1 MDTGRIQTSS
11 STMSAGRPPPTDHG
25 PGGRRIGRVG
35 WAVLDLVV
43 LLALW
48 LALSPVRRMVS
59 QGAPLSPWIDLLL
72 VVPVLLS
79 WLGLRILQP
88 GRFAADA
95 PAGVLLIRLAPV
107 AVVVAL
113 SPDLLLLVRTDPPVV
128 ALPVLMIF
136 GVGLLTA
143 MVLVRVVFGRR
154 CWPCAQET
162 AGRWVWLLAAGAV
175 CAAAASQMLAR
186 PMFGEGLWASFGRL
200 FVRDGLRLAA
210 ALAVAVFVAAS
221 VRPERWYPVR
231 LIRRVRAMRSRVM
244 VLMAGFVSALA
255 SGLFACFVL
264 DRIPHVQDEIAMLF
278 QARNFAAGQLYARTP
293 PLPEC
298 FDQEFIVIDGEK
310 WYGKYFAGPAVYYL
324 PGVLLGVPW
333 LVSPVVG
340 GLSVAVLFVLARE
353 LVGERLGRW
362 AVLLAVLSP
371 FWMLT
376 FASMMSHP
384 GCLLLLAGFAASL
397 VHAARKPGRLFS
409 ALLAGLA
416 LGASLHFRPWT
427 VMAIGSVVLAA
438 VLISPLRA
446 NIRLRAVAAFL
457 APVAVAVGLML
468 AYNQALTGQA
478 LLTPFEKYSPS
489 DRLGFGPDRG
499 LETWPARDRGHDLH
513 NAMKNLNLN
522 LEALATSL
530 FGWPRAALL
539 VCLAGALA
547 GSRRVRWALAAAAVA
562 PAVAYSFYHYCGVVY
577 GPRYWS
583 EALPAMLILA
593 AMGLAVLRAGIR
605 RVLRAGAAAH
615 ASVRSRIAVA
625 LFLMLCVTANAVD
638 HMPEL
643 IRSYGAGLW
652 GVDTVPRD
660 TVRTAGIHNAVVLI
674 RTASFRQARNAQDK
688 YGAGFLLN
696 SPNLDDDVIFARD
709 LGPVK
714 TRELMRQYPNRSF
727 YRLVRSGCGHAKLER
742 VSAPRSGARAS
753 IGHGM
758 VPAGSQDRSQEK
770 E

>member
-1 MDTGRIQTSS
+1 
-11 STMSAGRPPPTDHG
+11 
-25 PGGRRIGRVG
+25 
-35 WAVLDLVV
+35 
-43 LLALW
+43 
-48 LALSPVRRMVS
+48 
-59 QGAPLSPWIDLLL
+59 
-72 VVPVLLS
+72 
-79 WLGLRILQP
+79 
-88 GRFAADA
+88 
-95 PAGVLLIRLAPV
+95 
-107 AVVVAL
+107 
-113 SPDLLLLVRTDPPVV
+113 
-128 ALPVLMIF
+128 
-136 GVGLLTA
+136 
-143 MVLVRVVFGRR
+143 
-154 CWPCAQET
+154 
-162 AGRWVWLLAAGAV
+162 
-175 CAAAASQMLAR
+175 
-186 PMFGEGLWASFGRL
+186 
-200 FVRDGLRLAA
+200 
-210 ALAVAVFVAAS
+210 
-221 VRPERWYPVR
+221 
-231 LIRRVRAMRSRVM
+231 
-244 VLMAGFVSALA
+244 
-255 SGLFACFVL
+255 
-264 DRIPHVQDEIAMLF
+264 
-278 QARNFAAGQLYARTP
+278 
-293 PLPEC
+293 
-298 FDQEFIVIDGEK
+298 
-310 WYGKYFAGPAVYYL
+310 
-324 PGVLLGVPW
+324 
-333 LVSPVVG
+333 
-340 GLSVAVLFVLARE
+340 
-353 LVGERLGRW
+353 
-362 AVLLAVLSP
+362 
-371 FWMLT
+371 
-376 FASMMSHP
+376 
-384 GCLLLLAGFAASL
+384 
-397 VHAARKPGRLFS
+397 
-409 ALLAGLA
+409 
-416 LGASLHFRPWT
+416 
-427 VMAIGSVVLAA
+427 
-438 VLISPLRA
+438 
-446 NIRLRAVAAFL
+446 
-457 APVAVAVGLML
+457 
-468 AYNQALTGQA
+468 
-478 LLTPFEKYSPS
+478 
-489 DRLGFGPDRG
+489 
-499 LETWPARDRGHDLH
+499 
-513 NAMKNLNLN
+513 MKNLNLN
-522 LEALATSL
+522 LEALAASL

-593 AMGLAVLRAGIR
+593 AMGLAVLRVGVR